1 MDTPAKVSISS
12 PLHFYLGVK
21 IKILQKPLLC
31 VCEKESERESHFFYS
46 MLERSVSIADKL
58 MGDIRSI

>member
-12 PLHFYLGVK
+12 PLHFYLGVT
-21 IKILQKPLLC
+21 I
-31 VCEKESERESHFFYS
+31 
-46 MLERSVSIADKL
+46 KL